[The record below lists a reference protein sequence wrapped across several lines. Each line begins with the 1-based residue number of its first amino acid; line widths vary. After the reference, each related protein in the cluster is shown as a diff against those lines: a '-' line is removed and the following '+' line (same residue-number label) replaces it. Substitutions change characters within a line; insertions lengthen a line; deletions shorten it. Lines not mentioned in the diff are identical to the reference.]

1 MLDRYF
7 WPRLDGEREIA
18 GSQSDALNMLVK
30 GINPKILQS
39 VIDRLDGIVD
49 GRLSVDYKDFKDD
62 SMPAVPGPE
71 GRRIAAAIEDD
82 SESLA
87 IELAALL
94 SLAVPEKEETT
105 FADELGTKADR
116 ALTRASSRPLTVAR
130 TDEKKS
136 IKVSKSDLLQII
148 REELK
153 LNKKTMLGEGL
164 HDDWTGLGLK
174 WSELGGRKTKTR
186 KAVVAKLGLP
196 SSAADGT
203 GISNGKI
210 QAAIKGK
217 SARAIRDLISGSSSS
232 TTDSSTTDTTTAAR
246 TDNKPSRP
254 PMKSAPSGISVA
266 TSEQID
272 SDSKVTVT
280 VNIAKDYKGVGRYKE
295 DYPEGFNK
303 GHVKGFSRGIAN
315 RVSKIARDSG
325 LSGKMKN
332 NEKLYF
338 ETYVTGGDGGV
349 KWDVV
354 SKGGAGTVGKDIA
367 TKIKGVFET
376 ILKNILAPGLDIYIR
391 IHKVEATKT
400 VARTESKNQL
410 AWVEFSASSVKPRA
424 MVKIIKKKGMGA
436 VESEVM
442 KALGSSISGM
452 KPVKLKLTLITAAH
466 PPSPNPHLHV
476 SLQIKN
482 ELGWDNLEQS
492 SKGIS
497 IVKNKLMPSLGKV
510 LKGRIDIVGGS
521 GFPSTIDGGLVSH
534 SMVSLDDTPEW
545 GQTGA
550 GPYVKKKR

>member
-1 MLDRYF
+1 MNKISPVSALLNLAQRSGPTNFSDIYALDRYF
-7 WPRLDGEREIA
+7 WPSLSGRREIK

-39 VIDRLDGIVD
+39 VIDRLDGVVD
-49 GRLSVDYKDFKDD
+49 GRLSVDYESFKDD
-62 SMPAVPGPE
+62 SIPAVPGPE

-94 SLAVPEKEETT
+94 SLAVPEEEETM
-105 FADELGTKADR
+105 
-116 ALTRASSRPLTVAR
+116 TVAR

-164 HDDWTGLGLK
+164 YDDWTKLGLK
-174 WSELGGRKTKTR
+174 WPELGGRRTKTR
-186 KAVVAKLGLP
+186 KAIVAKLGLP
-196 SSAADGT
+196 SSAADGSES
-203 GISNGKI
+203 GNGKI

-217 SARAIRDLISGSSSS
+217 SASDIRALISGSSSS
-232 TTDSSTTDTTTAAR
+232 KTDTTTVAR

-254 PMKSAPSGISVA
+254 PMISAPSGISVA
-266 TSEQID
+266 TSEHID
-272 SDSKVTVT
+272 PNSKVTVT
-280 VNIAKDYKGVGRYKE
+280 VNIAKDYKGIGRYKE
-295 DYPEGFNK
+295 KYPGGFNK
-303 GHVKGFSRGIAN
+303 SHVKGFSTGIAN
-315 RVSKIARDSG
+315 RVSKIARDSK

-338 ETYVTGGDGGV
+338 ETDVTGGDGGV
-349 KWDVV
+349 KWDVS
-354 SKGGAGTVGKDIA
+354 SKGTVGKDIA

-376 ILKNILAPGLDIYIR
+376 ILKNILAPGLKINIM
-391 IHKVEATKT
+391 IHKVETTKT

-442 KALGSSISGM
+442 RALGSSISGM

-482 ELGWDNLEQS
+482 ERGWDNSERS
-492 SKGIS
+492 SRGIS

-521 GFPSTIDGGLVSH
+521 GFPSTHDGGLLSH